1 MAHLIYRF
9 LYLSQLSLLIPPFI
23 ARSTSSRPSLGW
35 LSRLA
40 HLYSPARPVSSLL
53 SRSSRWLIS
62 FTVFSTYL
70 TCLYSSTHLPVSTH
84 KLVSRQLIS
93 SASLARLD
101 HLVQLRLFSNH
112 LTRLACLS
120 DLVRL
125 AHLAHLV
132 HQARL
137 PHLICSSRRLV
148 GLTVSLV
155 PSDMLIPSRMLI
167 SLAHLIHLIH
177 LTYLI
182 RLAHQLRLFSTH
194 LTRLALSPLLQSV
207 HQRGTYVHQCC
218 LSCPPQ
224 HSYHFT

>member
-1 MAHLIYRF
+1 MSL
-9 LYLSQLSLLIPPFI
+9 LTCPSQLTNSSLVSSSRLLI
-23 ARSTSSRPSLGW
+23 L
-35 LSRLA
+35 L
-40 HLYSPARPVSSLL
+40 VSI
-53 SRSSRWLIS
+53 IS

-70 TCLYSSTHLPVSTH
+70 TCLYSSTHLPVLTH
-84 KLVSRQLIS
+84 KLDPSRQLIS
-93 SASLARLD
+93 SAYLARLD
-101 HLVQLRLFSNH
+101 HLIQLRLFSNH

-155 PSDMLIPSRMLI
+155 PSHMLIPSRLLI
-167 SLAHLIHLIH
+167 SLPHLIHLIH
-177 LTYLI
+177 LTHLI
-182 RLAHQLRLFSTH
+182 CLAHLVQLRLLSTH
-194 LTRLALSPLLQSV
+194 LTCFALSPLLQSV